1 MQLDVLASCHT
12 FTGHNNNSVS
22 HATVTSIFILVDVNL
37 CSWENKATRS
47 APSSFYKSFLLWE
60 VPSAHSG
67 FPDCEW
73 NLHFCNLEKACT
85 LYLTI
90 MAPSHGI
97 LHVVQDIFADQ
108 TGNFQLKVCKA
119 AVFFPQ
125 WLIKGASFFFFSF
138 PLFETVVLCV
148 PRREISNFGRDFAQ
162 AITIVT
168 KLSHQLPC
176 NTDCRSEGSR
186 DLPVRGDSAVWHKML
201 WLQSQKQW
209 IWPKEYYLQQDL
221 LFLRPF
227 FFLMK
232 IFHKR
237 CFSVP

>member
-1 MQLDVLASCHT
+1 M
-12 FTGHNNNSVS
+12 
-22 HATVTSIFILVDVNL
+22 
-37 CSWENKATRS
+37 RS
-47 APSSFYKSFLLWE
+47 TISSFRFSRLWMKSTFLQFRKGLHSVPNDNGSIPWYLACSSRHICRPNWQFSVESLQSCSFL
-60 VPSAHSG
+60 PAMAHKR
-67 FPDCEW
+67 C
-73 NLHFCNLEKACT
+73 
-85 LYLTI
+85 
-90 MAPSHGI
+90 
-97 LHVVQDIFADQ
+97 
-108 TGNFQLKVCKA
+108 QL
-119 AVFFPQ
+119 
-125 WLIKGASFFFFSF
+125 FFFSF

>member
-1 MQLDVLASCHT
+1 M
-12 FTGHNNNSVS
+12 
-22 HATVTSIFILVDVNL
+22 
-37 CSWENKATRS
+37 RS
-47 APSSFYKSFLLWE
+47 TISSFRFSRLWMKSTFLQFRKGLRS
-60 VPSAHSG
+60 VPNDNGSI
-67 FPDCEW
+67 PW
-73 NLHFCNLEKACT
+73 YLACSSRH
-85 LYLTI
+85 I
-90 MAPSHGI
+90 C
-97 LHVVQDIFADQ
+97 
-108 TGNFQLKVCKA
+108 NFQLKVCKA

-138 PLFETVVLCV
+138 SLFETVVLCV
-148 PRREISNFGRDFAQ
+148 PRREISNFGRDFAK

-227 FFLMK
+227 FFFFNEN
-232 IFHKR
+232 I
-237 CFSVP
+237 S